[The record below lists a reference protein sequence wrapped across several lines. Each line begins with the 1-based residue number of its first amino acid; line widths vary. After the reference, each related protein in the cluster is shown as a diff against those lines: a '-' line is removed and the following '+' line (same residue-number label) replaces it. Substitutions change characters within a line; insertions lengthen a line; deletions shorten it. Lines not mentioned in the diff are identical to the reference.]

1 MKLTFLGTSSMLPT
15 EDRNTTAI
23 ILNHKAENILID
35 CGEGTQRQLRK
46 AHISPAKITRLLIT
60 HWHGDHVLGIP
71 GLLETLAKQNY
82 TKTLYIYGP
91 KGTKKYFKEMHKTF
105 ISQYNEIK
113 IKIKEITKNEIFIDE
128 KDFTVSS
135 LKLDHTITC
144 YGYSFKEKDKRRINL
159 SYTKKFGLTRDP
171 ILGKLQQGK
180 TITYKGKKITPE
192 KGTTT
197 TPGKKITILL
207 DSTKTKNMIKFA
219 ENSDILV
226 TESTLSNTL
235 EKEAKKIKHLI
246 PKHAAEIAKE
256 AKVKKLILTHISQ
269 RYKNEKVLEKE
280 AKKLFKNT
288 DGLL

>member
-135 LKLDHTITC
+135 LKLDHTI
-144 YGYSFKEKDKRRINL
+144 FHHLENL
-159 SYTKKFGLTRDP
+159 GHQHYAY
-171 ILGKLQQGK
+171 Q
-180 TITYKGKKITPE
+180 
-192 KGTTT
+192 
-197 TPGKKITILL
+197 
-207 DSTKTKNMIKFA
+207 
-219 ENSDILV
+219 
-226 TESTLSNTL
+226 
-235 EKEAKKIKHLI
+235 
-246 PKHAAEIAKE
+246 
-256 AKVKKLILTHISQ
+256 HI
-269 RYKNEKVLEKE
+269 E
-280 AKKLFKNT
+280 
-288 DGLL
+288 GI